1 MSSEDERSR
10 AESFQIGDKQVGIGK
25 PCFVIAEAGVAHFG
39 DLQKAKKLVD
49 LAKYSG
55 ADAVKFQTFDVDAL
69 IAAES
74 PEWKE
79 RLGGRCLK
87 PQQFRELKA
96 YCDEQRIIFLSTAHD
111 EVGPVSWGT
120 GRLLRELPE
129 LVSQLFCRQECI
141 LRMMSRA
148 RSVGSQRL
156 KIPVWPFCIALPV
169 IQLNRAKRI

>member
-1 MSSEDERSR
+1 MELSMSSEDERSR

-49 LAKYSG
+49 LAKKSG

-79 RLGGRCLK
+79 RTRGK
-87 PQQFRELKA
+87 MSKA
-96 YCDEQRIIFLSTAHD
+96 TTVPGA
-111 EVGPVSWGT
+111 
-120 GRLLRELPE
+120 
-129 LVSQLFCRQECI
+129 
-141 LRMMSRA
+141 
-148 RSVGSQRL
+148 
-156 KIPVWPFCIALPV
+156 
-169 IQLNRAKRI
+169 